1 MTDPNQPFEPT
12 SQSPADPVQTN
23 TSPSTEPVGNQLLSQ
38 TEQESYNIINEII
51 DDITNKTDIDVIV
64 GVVACVLA
72 LLFFLLQITRSI
84 SFSTIRLFF
93 TLSVFTPALA
103 GWALRAGYGA
113 VGKQRVKL
121 YALGGFAFGIYFVS
135 IF

>member
-93 TLSVFTPALA
+93 TLSVFTPAL
-103 GWALRAGYGA
+103 
-113 VGKQRVKL
+113 VGK
-121 YALGGFAFGIYFVS
+121 FS
-135 IF
+135 I